1 MRCQISLIHYQSD
14 PMASQPP
21 LTGYVPHASYATKSY
36 SLVTPMIP
44 ANSWAAEAQEALEEE
59 SLSKV
64 ESEVRQE
71 LKQNLQGDDLETAV
85 AEEMSTF
92 KEEWEVVL
100 DDLETECAHLLEQL
114 DGAGIELPS
123 LYKLIEKEA
132 PNVCST
138 EAWKNRNHWVGC
150 VATSEIAESV
160 ADAEKHLQVNR
171 PVRRR
176 HGKLLEEGA
185 SGFLQKKLCDE
196 TQEPVKN
203 ETARDWDMFNK
214 IVSDGSGIDASFG
227 SKHWAS
233 VYLASTPQQAALMGL
248 KFPGVDEVE
257 EIDDV
262 DGNSMDPF
270 IAAAIANERELDL
283 SDEQRRQFK
292 KSPMHKVKEE
302 DDAIVDKKLQIRLKH
317 RRYKKISKQGEMSIP
332 ILLTESPTQNPS
344 SVDHL
349 NPVMKE
355 GITDDGKRVSD
366 NGKDTCVL
374 LETNNNKGFDTSH
387 HLDQE
392 KLRSNGGLSDPLK
405 SSVDDVIEQRGIK
418 RASSSEVDADNKKC
432 RILII
437 DSDNEAEVIKE
448 KLDGNTQEVK
458 DELLNNGTGSL
469 PLERLEENFLCT
481 VCDKVALEVHPHPL
495 LKVITCEDCNCLL
508 KEMTHQKDL
517 GQDCSEGYCT
527 WCGGNNELVSC
538 KLCNILFCTKCLKKN
553 LGVELV
559 PGDQASSRHCCC
571 CHPNLLQ
578 RLSLQLEKAVGSANV
593 IVSSSSSDSDDSDN
607 SDNSDDSDD
616 SDAQINV
623 TMSSKRRHKKK
634 IRRILDDAEL
644 GEETKRKIAIEKE
657 RQERLKSLRG
667 QFSASS
673 IEMCSD
679 GCNRNLSEG
688 ATVEVLGDAQ
698 AGYIVNVV
706 REKGEEAVR
715 IPPSIS
721 AKLKAHQISGIR
733 FMWENIIQ
741 SIRKVK
747 SGDKGLGCILAH
759 TMGLG
764 KTFQVI
770 AFLYTAMRCVDLGL
784 RTALIVTP
792 VNVLHNWRQEF
803 IKWRPSELKPLRVF
817 MLEDVSRDRREELLA
832 KWRAKGGVFLIGY
845 TAFRNLSFGKHV
857 KDRHMARE
865 ICHALQC
872 KDAFAFTRR
881 LLEMGYTG
889 ESQGDMAATTER
901 KEQDIE
907 YCSTDG
913 PDILVCDEA
922 HMIKNTKA
930 DVTQA
935 LKQVKCQRRIALTG
949 SPLQNNLMEYYCMV
963 DFVREGFLGSSHE
976 FRNRQGFLSTFFQ
989 NPIENGQHTNS
1000 TLIDVK
1006 IMNQRSHILYEE
1018 LKGFV
1023 QRMDMNVVKKDLP
1036 PKTVF
1041 VITVK
1046 LSPLQRKLYKRFLD
1060 VHGFTTQEH
1069 PELLRKRC
1077 FFAGYQALARIWNH
1091 PGILQLTKEAK
1102 DYAKDEDAVEN
1113 FLVDDSSSDENSDYN
1128 VLAGEKMGYANDLL
1142 QRKDGNGFFLKG
1154 WWNDLLHGK
1163 IYKEIDHSGK
1173 MVLLM
1178 EILTMSSDVGDKVL
1192 VFSQSIPTLDLIELY
1207 LSRIPR
1213 RGKRGKFWKKG
1224 KDWYRLDG
1232 RTVSSERQKLV
1243 ERFNEPLNKR
1253 VKCTLI
1259 STRAGSLGINLH
1271 AANRVVIVDGSW
1283 NPTYDLQAIYRS
1295 WRYGQTKP
1303 VFAYR
1308 LLAHGTMEEKIY
1320 KRQVTKEGLAAR
1332 VVDRQQVHRTISKEE
1347 MLHLF
1352 EFGDD
1357 DNPETLGD
1365 LGQENGHQD
1374 NPIMVGHSLKHTA
1387 PHSNGS
1393 SYSDKLMESLL
1404 SKHHPWWIAH
1414 YHEHESLLQENEE
1427 EKLSKEEQDMA
1438 WEVYRKSLEWEE
1450 VQRVPLGESIVPIQ
1464 KPEIPNTV
1472 PHVSETCNILPSK
1485 LSRRFASRKC
1495 TNLAHMLTLRSQ
1507 GTKFGCSTV
1516 CGECAQEIRKKD
1528 VRSAASALRGLAIKK
1543 LIINP
1548 KSTPFQLKH
1557 QTTTVLHVTK
1567 NDISVATMYDI
1578 PPLHFID
1585 DDVDVLSH
1593 FTSPTVK
1600 QRTHTNQDIKS

>member
-1 MRCQISLIHYQSD
+1 MEGKTEEEVVDIETASSGSFNDDSDDDESLVPEIDDDVHLEE
-14 PMASQPP
+14 P
-21 LTGYVPHASYATKSY
+21 LTEEEIQDLISELLEVESK
-36 SLVTPMIP
+36 
-44 ANSWAAEAQEALEEE
+44 AAEAQEALEEE

-71 LKQNLQGDDLETAV
+71 LKQTLQGDNLETAV
-85 AEEMSTF
+85 ADEMTTF
-92 KEEWEVVL
+92 KEEWEAVL
-100 DDLETECAHLLEQL
+100 DDLETESAPLLEQL

-123 LYKLIEKEA
+123 LYKLIEREA

-138 EAWKNRNHWVGC
+138 EAWKKRNHWVGSL
-150 VATSEIAESV
+150 VTAEIAESV

-196 TQEPVKN
+196 TQEPVKK
-203 ETARDWDMFNK
+203 ETEGDWDLFNK
-214 IVSDGSGIDASFG
+214 IVSDGSGNDASFG

-262 DGNSMDPF
+262 DGNSTDPF

-283 SDEQRRQFK
+283 SDEQRRKFK
-292 KSPMHKVKEE
+292 KVKEE
-302 DDAIVDKKLQIRLKH
+302 DDAVVDKKLQIRLKH
-317 RRYKKISKQGEMSIP
+317 RRHQKKSKQRESSTP
-332 ILLTESPTQNPS
+332 ILMTESHMQKSS
-344 SVDHL
+344 SVDAL
-349 NPVMKE
+349 NPVMK
-355 GITDDGKRVSD
+355 DGTRDEEKIVSD

-374 LETNNNKGFDTSH
+374 MGTDKIEGFDASH
-387 HLDQE
+387 HLDKE
-392 KLRSNGGLSDPLK
+392 KSMSAGDLLDPPK
-405 SSVDDVIEQRGIK
+405 SSSDDVIEQRGIK
-418 RASSSEVDADNKKC
+418 RVNSGGLDADNKKC
-432 RILII
+432 RIVIS
-437 DSDNEAEVIKE
+437 DSDNEADIIEDKIYCS
-448 KLDGNTQEVK
+448 TQEVK
-458 DELLNNGTGSL
+458 EGLCNNGADSL
-469 PLERLEENFLCT
+469 PSEHLDDKFWCT
-481 VCDKVALEVHPHPL
+481 VCDKVALEVHPHPFM
-495 LKVITCEDCNCLL
+495 KVIICGDCNCLL
-508 KEMTHQKDL
+508 QEKALKKDL
-517 GQDCSEGYCT
+517 GQDWLEGYCR
-527 WCGGNNELVSC
+527 WCGESSDLVSC
-538 KLCNILFCTKCLKKN
+538 KLCKMLFCTKCLKKN

-559 PGDQASSRHCCC
+559 PEAQATSWHCCC

-578 RLSLQLEKAVGSANV
+578 RLSLQLEKAMGSSDIMV
-593 IVSSSSSDSDDSDN
+593 CSSSSD

-616 SDAQINV
+616 SDEDISATI
-623 TMSSKRRHKKK
+623 SSKRKQKKN

-673 IEMCSD
+673 IEMSSD
-679 GCNRNLSEG
+679 GCNGNLPEG
-688 ATVEVLGDAQ
+688 ASAEVLGDAL

-721 AKLKAHQISGIR
+721 AKLKAHQITGIR

-792 VNVLHNWRQEF
+792 VNVLHNWRHEF
-803 IKWRPSELKPLRVF
+803 LKWRPSELKPLRVF
-817 MLEDVSRDRREELLA
+817 MLEDVSRDRRAELLA
-832 KWRAKGGVFLIGY
+832 KWKAKGGVFLIGY

-865 ICHALQC
+865 ICHALQ
-872 KDAFAFTRR
+872 
-881 LLEMGYTG
+881 
-889 ESQGDMAATTER
+889 
-901 KEQDIE
+901 
-907 YCSTDG
+907 DG

-949 SPLQNNLMEYYCMV
+949 SPLQNNLMEYYCKA
-963 DFVREGFLGSSHE
+963 FLVAAMNFGTG
-976 FRNRQGFLSTFFQ
+976 NFQ

-1000 TLIDVK
+1000 TLTDVK
-1006 IMNQRSHILYEE
+1006 IMNQRSHILYEQ

-1060 VHGFTTQEH
+1060 VHGFTTQVH
-1069 PELLRKRC
+1069 PEMLRKRC

-1091 PGILQLTKEAK
+1091 PGILQLTKEVK
-1102 DYAKDEDAVEN
+1102 DYVKHEDAVEN
-1113 FLVDDSSSDENSDYN
+1113 FLVDDSSSDENSDFN
-1128 VLAGEKMGYANDLL
+1128 VLAGEKMKYANDLL
-1142 QRKDGNGFFLKG
+1142 QKKDDNGFFLKD

-1163 IYKEIDHSGK
+1163 IYKELDHSGK

-1232 RTVSSERQKLV
+1232 RTESSERQKLV

-1295 WRYGQTKP
+1295 WSESHLWDKIRCLASTWCKTHCLLEVFPCRYVKGLVSSIFGVRLGAWLQLGVKLNVFLEGLPYRHVKGLAETELRSSRVAESAINPIVVALHIVALLHIIAQVHQVMPPLVGRWRMKWQVATRAVYGQKKP

-1357 DNPETLGD
+1357 DNPETLAD
-1365 LGQENGHQD
+1365 LSQENGHQD
-1374 NPIMVGHSLKHTA
+1374 NPILVGHSLKHT
-1387 PHSNGS
+1387 HSNGS
-1393 SYSDKLMESLL
+1393 SSSDKLMETLL
-1404 SKHHPWWIAH
+1404 SKHHPRWIAN
-1414 YHEHESLLQENEE
+1414 YHLHESLLQENEE

-1438 WEVYRKSLEWEE
+1438 WEVYQKSLEWEE
-1450 VQRVPLGESIVPIQ
+1450 VQRVPLGESIMPDQ
-1464 KPEIPNTV
+1464 KPEMPNAV
-1472 PHVSETCNILPSK
+1472 PHVSETCSTLPSK
-1485 LSRRFASRKC
+1485 LSRRFATRKC
-1495 TNLAHMLTLRSQ
+1495 TNLAHLLTLRSQ

-1516 CGECAQEIRKKD
+1516 CGECAQEIRWEDLKK
-1528 VRSAASALRGLAIKK
+1528 R
-1543 LIINP
+1543 
-1548 KSTPFQLKH
+1548 
-1557 QTTTVLHVTK
+1557 
-1567 NDISVATMYDI
+1567 
-1578 PPLHFID
+1578 
-1585 DDVDVLSH
+1585 
-1593 FTSPTVK
+1593 
-1600 QRTHTNQDIKS
+1600 

>member
-1 MRCQISLIHYQSD
+1 MEGKTEDEVVDIESASSGSFNDDSDDEESLVPEIDDEVHLEE
-14 PMASQPP
+14 P
-21 LTGYVPHASYATKSY
+21 LTEEEIQDLISELLEVESK
-36 SLVTPMIP
+36 
-44 ANSWAAEAQEALEEE
+44 AAEAQEALEVE

-71 LKQNLQGDDLETAV
+71 LKQTLQEDDLEIAV
-85 AEEMSTF
+85 ADEMTTL
-92 KEEWEVVL
+92 KEEWEAVL
-100 DDLETECAHLLEQL
+100 DDLETESAHLLEQL

-123 LYKLIEKEA
+123 LYKWIEREA

-138 EAWKNRNHWVGC
+138 EAWKKRNHWVGSL
-150 VATSEIAESV
+150 ATAEIAESI

-196 TQEPVKN
+196 TQEPVKK
-203 ETARDWDMFNK
+203 ETEGDWDLFNK

-227 SKHWAS
+227 SKHWGS

-283 SDEQRRQFK
+283 SDEQRRQFT
-292 KSPMHKVKEE
+292 KVKEE
-302 DDAIVDKKLQIRLKH
+302 DDAVVDRKLQIRLKH
-317 RRYKKISKQGEMSIP
+317 RRHQKKSKEREMSTS
-332 ILLTESPTQNPS
+332 ILLTESHT
-344 SVDHL
+344 
-349 NPVMKE
+349 
-355 GITDDGKRVSD
+355 D

-374 LETNNNKGFDTSH
+374 METDKIEGFDASH
-387 HLDQE
+387 HLDKE
-392 KLRSNGGLSDPLK
+392 KPMSTGDLSDPPK
-405 SSVDDVIEQRGIK
+405 SSSHDVIEQRGIK
-418 RASSSEVDADNKKC
+418 RVNSGELDDDNKKC
-432 RILII
+432 RIVIV
-437 DSDNEAEVIKE
+437 DSDNEADVTGE
-448 KLDGNTQEVK
+448 KLDCNTQEVK
-458 DELLNNGTGSL
+458 EDICNNGADSL
-469 PLERLEENFLCT
+469 PSEQLDEKFWCT
-481 VCDKVALEVHPHPL
+481 VCDKVALEVHPHPF
-495 LKVITCEDCNCLL
+495 LKVIICGDCNCLL
-508 KEMTHQKDL
+508 KEKTHKKDI

-527 WCGGNNELVSC
+527 WCGGSGELVSC
-538 KLCNILFCTKCLKKN
+538 KLCKILFCTKCLKKN

-559 PGDQASSRHCCC
+559 PDAQATSWHCCC

-578 RLSLQLEKAVGSANV
+578 RLSLQLEKAMGSADI
-593 IVSSSSSDSDDSDN
+593 IVSSSSSDSD
-607 SDNSDDSDD
+607 NSDDSD
-616 SDAQINV
+616 AEINV
-623 TMSSKRRHKKK
+623 TISSKRRHKKK

-673 IEMCSD
+673 IEMSSD
-679 GCNRNLSEG
+679 GCNGNLSEG
-688 ATVEVLGDAQ
+688 ASVEVLGDAL

-721 AKLKAHQISGIR
+721 AKLKAHQITGIR

-759 TMGLG
+759 MMGLG

-803 IKWRPSELKPLRVF
+803 IKWRPSELKPLKVF
-817 MLEDVSRDRREELLA
+817 MLEDVSRDRRAELLA

-865 ICHALQC
+865 ICLALQ
-872 KDAFAFTRR
+872 
-881 LLEMGYTG
+881 
-889 ESQGDMAATTER
+889 
-901 KEQDIE
+901 
-907 YCSTDG
+907 DG

-976 FRNRQGFLSTFFQ
+976 FRNRFQ

-1000 TLIDVK
+1000 TLTDVK
-1006 IMNQRSHILYEE
+1006 IMNQRSHILYEQ

-1060 VHGFTTQEH
+1060 VHGFTTQVH
-1069 PELLRKRC
+1069 PEMLRKRC

-1091 PGILQLTKEAK
+1091 PGILQLTKEVK
-1102 DYAKDEDAVEN
+1102 DYVKHEDAVEN

-1128 VLAGEKMGYANDLL
+1128 VLAGEKMRYANDLL
-1142 QRKDGNGFFLKG
+1142 QRKDDNGFFLKG

-1163 IYKEIDHSGK
+1163 IYKELDHSGK

-1213 RGKRGKFWKKG
+1213 RGKQGKFWKKG

-1243 ERFNEPLNKR
+1243 ESFNEPLNKR

-1357 DNPETLGD
+1357 DNPETLAD
-1365 LGQENGHQD
+1365 LSQENEHPD
-1374 NPIMVGHSLKHTA
+1374 NPILVGHSLKHTA

-1393 SYSDKLMESLL
+1393 SSSDKLMESLL
-1404 SKHHPWWIAH
+1404 SKHHPRWIAN

-1450 VQRVPLGESIVPIQ
+1450 VQRVPLGESIMPDQ
-1464 KPEIPNTV
+1464 KPAIPNAV
-1472 PHVSETCNILPSK
+1472 PHVSETCSTLPGK
-1485 LSRRFASRKC
+1485 LSRRFMTRKC
-1495 TNLAHMLTLRSQ
+1495 TNLAHLLTLRSQ
-1507 GTKFGCSTV
+1507 GTKYGCSTV
-1516 CGECAQEIRKKD
+1516 CGECAQEIRWEDLKK
-1528 VRSAASALRGLAIKK
+1528 R
-1543 LIINP
+1543 
-1548 KSTPFQLKH
+1548 
-1557 QTTTVLHVTK
+1557 
-1567 NDISVATMYDI
+1567 
-1578 PPLHFID
+1578 
-1585 DDVDVLSH
+1585 
-1593 FTSPTVK
+1593 
-1600 QRTHTNQDIKS
+1600 

>member
-1 MRCQISLIHYQSD
+1 MRLGESLTEEEIQDLISELLEVES
-14 PMASQPP
+14 
-21 LTGYVPHASYATKSY
+21 K
-36 SLVTPMIP
+36 
-44 ANSWAAEAQEALEEE
+44 AAEAQEALEEE

-85 AEEMSTF
+85 ADEMATF
-92 KEEWEVVL
+92 KEEWEAVL
-100 DDLETECAHLLEQL
+100 DDLETESAHLLEQL

-123 LYKLIEKEA
+123 LYKLIEREA

-138 EAWKNRNHWVGC
+138 EAWKKRNHWVGSL
-150 VATSEIAESV
+150 ATAEISESI

-185 SGFLQKKLCDE
+185 SGFLQKRLCDE
-196 TQEPVKN
+196 SQEPVKN
-203 ETARDWDMFNK
+203 EGDWDLFNK
-214 IVSDGSGIDASFG
+214 IVSDGSGTDASFG

-262 DGNSMDPF
+262 DGNSTDPF

-292 KSPMHKVKEE
+292 KVKEE
-302 DDAIVDKKLQIRLKH
+302 DDAIVDRKLQIRLKH
-317 RRYKKISKQGEMSIP
+317 RRQKRKSKQREMSTP
-332 ILLTESPTQNPS
+332 MLLTENHIQKPSFVDNLSPAVN
-344 SVDHL
+344 
-349 NPVMKE
+349 E
-355 GITDDGKRVSD
+355 GTSDDGKIVSD
-366 NGKDTCVL
+366 SGKDACVL
-374 LETNNNKGFDTSH
+374 MEADKIKVFDASH
-387 HLDQE
+387 HVDKE
-392 KLRSNGGLSDPLK
+392 KLTSTGGLSD
-405 SSVDDVIEQRGIK
+405 DIEQRGIK
-418 RASSSEVDADNKKC
+418 RVNSGELDADNKKC
-432 RILII
+432 RIVVI
-437 DSDNEAEVIKE
+437 DSNNEAEVTE
-448 KLDGNTQEVK
+448 NKLDCNTQEVK
-458 DELLNNGTGSL
+458 EDLCNNGGASL
-469 PLERLEENFLCT
+469 PSECLDEKFWCT
-481 VCDKVALEVHPHPL
+481 VCDKVALEVHPHPF
-495 LKVITCEDCNCLL
+495 LKVITCGDCNCLL
-508 KEMTHQKDL
+508 KEKTHKKDQ

-527 WCGGNNELVSC
+527 WCGGSSELVCC
-538 KLCNILFCTKCLKKN
+538 KLCKILFCTKCLKKN
-553 LGVELV
+553 IGVELV
-559 PGDQASSRHCCC
+559 PGVEDTSWHCCC

-578 RLSLQLEKAVGSANV
+578 KLSLQLAKAVGAADL
-593 IVSSSSSDSDDSDN
+593 IVSSSGSDSDSSDD

-616 SDAQINV
+616 SDAKVNV
-623 TMSSKRRHKKK
+623 TISSKRRHKKK

-673 IEMCSD
+673 FEMSSD
-679 GCNRNLSEG
+679 GCNGNLSES
-688 ATVEVLGDAQ
+688 ASVEVLGDAV

-721 AKLKAHQISGIR
+721 AKLKAHQITGIR

-784 RTALIVTP
+784 RTVLIVTP

-817 MLEDVSRDRREELLA
+817 MLEDVSRDRRAELLA
-832 KWRAKGGVFLIGY
+832 KWRSKGGVFLIGY
-845 TAFRNLSFGKHV
+845 AAFRNLSFGKHV

-865 ICHALQC
+865 ICHALQ
-872 KDAFAFTRR
+872 
-881 LLEMGYTG
+881 
-889 ESQGDMAATTER
+889 
-901 KEQDIE
+901 
-907 YCSTDG
+907 DG

-976 FRNRQGFLSTFFQ
+976 FRNRFQ

-1006 IMNQRSHILYEE
+1006 IMNQRSHILYEQ

-1060 VHGFTTQEH
+1060 VHGFTTQVH
-1069 PELLRKRC
+1069 PEMLRKRC

-1091 PGILQLTKEAK
+1091 PGILQLTKEVK
-1102 DYAKDEDAVEN
+1102 DYVKHEDAVEN
-1113 FLVDDSSSDENSDYN
+1113 FLVDDSYSDENSDYN
-1128 VLAGEKMGYANDLL
+1128 VLAGEKMRYGNDLL
-1142 QRKDGNGFFLKG
+1142 QRKDDNGFFLKG

-1213 RGKRGKFWKKG
+1213 RGKQGKFWKKG

-1232 RTVSSERQKLV
+1232 RTESSERQKLV

-1295 WRYGQTKP
+1295 WRYGQKKP

-1352 EFGDD
+1352 ELGDD
-1357 DNPETLGD
+1357 DNPETLAD
-1365 LGQENGHQD
+1365 LSQENEHQD
-1374 NPIMVGHSLKHTA
+1374 NPILVGHSLKHTA

-1404 SKHHPWWIAH
+1404 SKHHPRWIANF
-1414 YHEHESLLQENEE
+1414 HEHESLLQENEE

-1438 WEVYRKSLEWEE
+1438 WEVYQKSLEWEE
-1450 VQRVPLGESIVPIQ
+1450 VQRVPLGESIMPEQ
-1464 KPEIPNTV
+1464 KPEMPNAM
-1472 PHVSETCNILPSK
+1472 PQNVSESCSILPTK
-1485 LSRRFASRKC
+1485 LSRRFTTRKC

-1516 CGECAQEIRKKD
+1516 CGECAQEIRWEDLKK
-1528 VRSAASALRGLAIKK
+1528 R
-1543 LIINP
+1543 
-1548 KSTPFQLKH
+1548 
-1557 QTTTVLHVTK
+1557 
-1567 NDISVATMYDI
+1567 
-1578 PPLHFID
+1578 
-1585 DDVDVLSH
+1585 
-1593 FTSPTVK
+1593 
-1600 QRTHTNQDIKS
+1600 

>member
-1 MRCQISLIHYQSD
+1 MEGKTEDEVVDIESASSGSFNDDSDDEESLVPEVDDDVHLEE
-14 PMASQPP
+14 P
-21 LTGYVPHASYATKSY
+21 LTEEEIQDLISELLEVESK
-36 SLVTPMIP
+36 
-44 ANSWAAEAQEALEEE
+44 AAEAQEALEEE

-85 AEEMSTF
+85 ADEMTTF
-92 KEEWEVVL
+92 KEEWEAVL
-100 DDLETECAHLLEQL
+100 DDLETESAHLLEQL

-123 LYKLIEKEA
+123 LYKMIEREA

-138 EAWKNRNHWVGC
+138 EAWKKRNHWVGSL
-150 VATSEIAESV
+150 ATAEIAMSI

-196 TQEPVKN
+196 SQEPAKK
-203 ETARDWDMFNK
+203 ETEGDWDLFNK
-214 IVSDGSGIDASFG
+214 IVSDGSGNDASFG
-227 SKHWAS
+227 GKHWAS

-283 SDEQRRQFK
+283 SEEQRRKFK
-292 KSPMHKVKEE
+292 KVKEE
-302 DDAIVDKKLQIRLKH
+302 DDAVVDRKLQIRLKH
-317 RRYKKISKQGEMSIP
+317 RRHQKKSKQREISTP
-332 ILLTESPTQNPS
+332 ILMMESHMQKS
-344 SVDHL
+344 YGL
-349 NPVMKE
+349 NPVLKDGTSDE
-355 GITDDGKRVSD
+355 GKIVSD

-374 LETNNNKGFDTSH
+374 METNKIEGFDASH
-387 HLDQE
+387 HVDKEKPMSTDDLLD
-392 KLRSNGGLSDPLK
+392 PPK
-405 SSVDDVIEQRGIK
+405 SSSDDIIEQRGIK
-418 RASSSEVDADNKKC
+418 RVNSGGFDADNKKC
-432 RILII
+432 RIVII
-437 DSDNEAEVIKE
+437 DSDNEADVTEE
-448 KLDGNTQEVK
+448 KLDCNTQEVK
-458 DELLNNGTGSL
+458 EDLCNNGADSL
-469 PLERLEENFLCT
+469 PSERLDEKFWCT
-481 VCDKVALEVHPHPL
+481 VCDKVALEVHPHPF
-495 LKVITCEDCNCLL
+495 LKVIICGDCNCLL
-508 KEMTHQKDL
+508 QEKAHKKDL
-517 GQDCSEGYCT
+517 GQDWLEGYCR
-527 WCGGNNELVSC
+527 WCGESNDLVSC
-538 KLCNILFCTKCLKKN
+538 KLCKSLFCTKCLKKN

-559 PGDQASSRHCCC
+559 PEAQASSWHCCC

-578 RLSLQLEKAVGSANV
+578 RLSLQLEKATGSAD
-593 IVSSSSSDSDDSDN
+593 IMVSSSGSD

-616 SDAQINV
+616 SDEDVSATI
-623 TMSSKRRHKKK
+623 SSKRRQKKN

-673 IEMCSD
+673 VEMSSD
-679 GCNRNLSEG
+679 GCNGNLPEG
-688 ATVEVLGDAQ
+688 ATVEVLGDAL

-721 AKLKAHQISGIR
+721 AKLKAHQIAGIR

-770 AFLYTAMRCVDLGL
+770 AFLYTAMRCVELGL

-803 IKWRPSELKPLRVF
+803 LKWRPSELKPLRVF
-817 MLEDVSRDRREELLA
+817 MLEDVSRDRRAELLA
-832 KWRAKGGVFLIGY
+832 KWRSKGGVFLIGY

-857 KDRHMARE
+857 KDRNMARE
-865 ICHALQC
+865 ICHALQ
-872 KDAFAFTRR
+872 
-881 LLEMGYTG
+881 
-889 ESQGDMAATTER
+889 
-901 KEQDIE
+901 
-907 YCSTDG
+907 DG

-976 FRNRQGFLSTFFQ
+976 FRNRFQ

-1006 IMNQRSHILYEE
+1006 IMNQRSHILYEQ

-1060 VHGFTTQEH
+1060 VHGFTTQVH
-1069 PELLRKRC
+1069 PEMLRKRC

-1091 PGILQLTKEAK
+1091 PGILQLTKEVK
-1102 DYAKDEDAVEN
+1102 DYVKHEDAVEN
-1113 FLVDDSSSDENSDYN
+1113 FLVDDSSSDENSDFN
-1128 VLAGEKMGYANDLL
+1128 VLAGEKMKYANDLL
-1142 QRKDGNGFFLKG
+1142 QRKDDNGFFLKG

-1163 IYKEIDHSGK
+1163 IYKELDHSGK

-1232 RTVSSERQKLV
+1232 RTESSERQKLV

-1357 DNPETLGD
+1357 DNPETLAD
-1365 LGQENGHQD
+1365 LSQENGHQD
-1374 NPIMVGHSLKHTA
+1374 NPILVGHSLKHTV

-1393 SYSDKLMESLL
+1393 SYSDKLMETLL
-1404 SKHHPWWIAH
+1404 SKHHPRWIAN
-1414 YHEHESLLQENEE
+1414 YHLHESLLQENEE

-1450 VQRVPLGESIVPIQ
+1450 VQRVPLGESIMPEQ
-1464 KPEIPNTV
+1464 KPEMPNAV
-1472 PHVSETCNILPSK
+1472 PPVSETRSTLPSK
-1485 LSRRFASRKC
+1485 LSRRFATRKC
-1495 TNLAHMLTLRSQ
+1495 TNLAHLLTLRSQ

-1516 CGECAQEIRKKD
+1516 CGECAQEIRWEDLKK
-1528 VRSAASALRGLAIKK
+1528 S
-1543 LIINP
+1543 
-1548 KSTPFQLKH
+1548 
-1557 QTTTVLHVTK
+1557 
-1567 NDISVATMYDI
+1567 
-1578 PPLHFID
+1578 
-1585 DDVDVLSH
+1585 
-1593 FTSPTVK
+1593 
-1600 QRTHTNQDIKS
+1600 

>member
-1 MRCQISLIHYQSD
+1 MEGKTEDEVVDIESASSGSSNDDSD
-14 PMASQPP
+14 DEE
-21 LTGYVPHASYATKSY
+21 
-36 SLVTPMIP
+36 SLVPEIDDGMRLGESLTEEEIQDLI
-44 ANSWAAEAQEALEEE
+44 SELLEVESKAAEAQEALEEE

-85 AEEMSTF
+85 ADEMATF
-92 KEEWEVVL
+92 KEEWEAVL
-100 DDLETECAHLLEQL
+100 DDLETESAHLLEQL

-123 LYKLIEKEA
+123 LYKLIEREA

-138 EAWKNRNHWVGC
+138 EAWKKRNHWVGSL
-150 VATSEIAESV
+150 ATAEISESI

-185 SGFLQKKLCDE
+185 SGFLQKRLCDE
-196 TQEPVKN
+196 SQEPVKN
-203 ETARDWDMFNK
+203 EGDWDLFNK
-214 IVSDGSGIDASFG
+214 IVSDGSGTDASFG

-262 DGNSMDPF
+262 DGNSTDPF

-292 KSPMHKVKEE
+292 KVKEE
-302 DDAIVDKKLQIRLKH
+302 DDAIVDRKLQIRLKH
-317 RRYKKISKQGEMSIP
+317 RRQKRKSKQREMSTP
-332 ILLTESPTQNPS
+332 MLLTENHIQKPSFVDNLSPAVN
-344 SVDHL
+344 
-349 NPVMKE
+349 E
-355 GITDDGKRVSD
+355 GTSDDGKIVSD
-366 NGKDTCVL
+366 SGKDACVL
-374 LETNNNKGFDTSH
+374 MEADKIKVFDASH
-387 HLDQE
+387 HVDKE
-392 KLRSNGGLSDPLK
+392 KLTSTGGLSD
-405 SSVDDVIEQRGIK
+405 DIEQRGIK
-418 RASSSEVDADNKKC
+418 RVNSGELDADNKKC
-432 RILII
+432 RIVVI
-437 DSDNEAEVIKE
+437 DSNNEAEVTE
-448 KLDGNTQEVK
+448 NKLDCNTQEVK
-458 DELLNNGTGSL
+458 EDLCNNGGASL
-469 PLERLEENFLCT
+469 PSECLDEKFWCT
-481 VCDKVALEVHPHPL
+481 VCDKVALEVHPHPF
-495 LKVITCEDCNCLL
+495 LKVITCGDCNCLL
-508 KEMTHQKDL
+508 KEKTHKKDQ

-527 WCGGNNELVSC
+527 WCGGSSELVCC
-538 KLCNILFCTKCLKKN
+538 KLCKILFCTKCLKKN
-553 LGVELV
+553 IGVELV
-559 PGDQASSRHCCC
+559 PGVEDTSWHCCC

-578 RLSLQLEKAVGSANV
+578 KLSLQLAKAVGAADL
-593 IVSSSSSDSDDSDN
+593 IVSSSGSDSDSSDD

-616 SDAQINV
+616 SDAKVNV
-623 TMSSKRRHKKK
+623 TISSKRRHKKK

-673 IEMCSD
+673 FEMSSD
-679 GCNRNLSEG
+679 GCNGNLSES
-688 ATVEVLGDAQ
+688 ASVEVLGDAV

-721 AKLKAHQISGIR
+721 AKLKAHQITGIR

-784 RTALIVTP
+784 RTVLIVTP

-817 MLEDVSRDRREELLA
+817 MLEDVSRDRRAELLA
-832 KWRAKGGVFLIGY
+832 KWRSKGGVFLIGY
-845 TAFRNLSFGKHV
+845 AAFRNLSFGKHV

-865 ICHALQC
+865 ICHALQ
-872 KDAFAFTRR
+872 
-881 LLEMGYTG
+881 
-889 ESQGDMAATTER
+889 
-901 KEQDIE
+901 
-907 YCSTDG
+907 DG

-976 FRNRQGFLSTFFQ
+976 FRNRFQ

-1006 IMNQRSHILYEE
+1006 IMNQRSHILYEQ

-1060 VHGFTTQEH
+1060 VHGFTTQVH
-1069 PELLRKRC
+1069 PEMLRKRC

-1091 PGILQLTKEAK
+1091 PGILQLTKEVK
-1102 DYAKDEDAVEN
+1102 DYVKHEDAVEN
-1113 FLVDDSSSDENSDYN
+1113 FLVDDSYSDENSDYN
-1128 VLAGEKMGYANDLL
+1128 VLAGEKMRYGNDLL
-1142 QRKDGNGFFLKG
+1142 QRKDDNGFFLKG

-1213 RGKRGKFWKKG
+1213 RGKQGKFWKKG

-1232 RTVSSERQKLV
+1232 RTESSERQKLV

-1295 WRYGQTKP
+1295 WRSKLKVLSFTAFQSTLRLYGQKKP

-1352 EFGDD
+1352 ELGDD
-1357 DNPETLGD
+1357 DNPETLAD
-1365 LGQENGHQD
+1365 LSQENEHQD
-1374 NPIMVGHSLKHTA
+1374 NPILVGHSLKHTA

-1404 SKHHPWWIAH
+1404 SKHHPRLDLEYSTIRTLVELDFLVAGFLLCQWIANF
-1414 YHEHESLLQENEE
+1414 HEHESLLQENEE

-1438 WEVYRKSLEWEE
+1438 WEVYQKSLEWEE
-1450 VQRVPLGESIVPIQ
+1450 VQRVPLGESIMPEQ
-1464 KPEIPNTV
+1464 KPEMPNAM
-1472 PHVSETCNILPSK
+1472 PQNVSESCSILPTK
-1485 LSRRFASRKC
+1485 LSRRFTTRKC

-1516 CGECAQEIRKKD
+1516 CGECAQEIRWEDLKK
-1528 VRSAASALRGLAIKK
+1528 R
-1543 LIINP
+1543 
-1548 KSTPFQLKH
+1548 
-1557 QTTTVLHVTK
+1557 
-1567 NDISVATMYDI
+1567 
-1578 PPLHFID
+1578 
-1585 DDVDVLSH
+1585 
-1593 FTSPTVK
+1593 
-1600 QRTHTNQDIKS
+1600 

>member
-1 MRCQISLIHYQSD
+1 MEGKTEDEVVDIESASSGSFNDDSDDEESLVPEKDDGMHLGE
-14 PMASQPP
+14 P
-21 LTGYVPHASYATKSY
+21 LTEEEIQDLISELLEVESK
-36 SLVTPMIP
+36 
-44 ANSWAAEAQEALEEE
+44 AAEAQEALEEE

-85 AEEMSTF
+85 ADEMATF
-92 KEEWEVVL
+92 KEEWEAVL
-100 DDLETECAHLLEQL
+100 DDLETESAHLLEQL

-123 LYKLIEKEA
+123 LYKLIEREA

-138 EAWKNRNHWVGC
+138 EAWKKRNHWVGSL
-150 VATSEIAESV
+150 ATAEIAESI

-196 TQEPVKN
+196 TQEPIKT
-203 ETARDWDMFNK
+203 ETKGDWDLFNK

-227 SKHWAS
+227 SKHWVS

-262 DGNSMDPF
+262 DGNSTDPF

-292 KSPMHKVKEE
+292 KVKEE
-302 DDAIVDKKLQIRLKH
+302 DDAIVDRKLQIRLKH
-317 RRYKKISKQGEMSIP
+317 RRQKRKSKQREMSTP
-332 ILLTESPTQNPS
+332 ILLVENHIQKPS
-344 SVDHL
+344 SVDTL
-349 NPVMKE
+349 SPAMKE
-355 GITDDGKRVSD
+355 GTNNDGKIVSD

-374 LETNNNKGFDTSH
+374 MGADNINVFDASH
-387 HLDQE
+387 HLDKE
-392 KLRSNGGLSDPLK
+392 KLTSTGGLSD
-405 SSVDDVIEQRGIK
+405 DIEQRGIK
-418 RASSSEVDADNKKC
+418 RVKSGELDADNKKC
-432 RILII
+432 RIVII
-437 DSDNEAEVIKE
+437 DSGNEAEVSE
-448 KLDGNTQEVK
+448 NKLDCNTQEVK
-458 DELLNNGTGSL
+458 EDLCNNGGDSL
-469 PLERLEENFLCT
+469 PSECLDEKFWCT
-481 VCDKVALEVHPHPL
+481 VCDKVALEVHPHPF
-495 LKVITCEDCNCLL
+495 LKVITCGDCNCLL
-508 KEMTHQKDL
+508 KEKTHKKDM

-527 WCGGNNELVSC
+527 WCGGSNELVSC
-538 KLCNILFCTKCLKKN
+538 KLCKGLFCTKCLKKN
-553 LGVELV
+553 LGVELYA
-559 PGDQASSRHCCC
+559 GMQDTSWHCCS

-578 RLSLQLEKAVGSANV
+578 KLSLQLEKAVGSADI
-593 IVSSSSSDSDDSDN
+593 IVSSSGSDSDSSD
-607 SDNSDDSDD
+607 DSDDSDD
-616 SDAQINV
+616 SDAKVNV
-623 TMSSKRRHKKK
+623 TISSKRRHKKK

-673 IEMCSD
+673 FEMSSD
-679 GCNRNLSEG
+679 GCNGNLSES
-688 ATVEVLGDAQ
+688 ASVEVLGDAL

-721 AKLKAHQISGIR
+721 AKLKAHQITGIR

-817 MLEDVSRDRREELLA
+817 MLEDVSRDRRPELLA
-832 KWRAKGGVFLIGY
+832 KWRSKGGVFLIGY

-865 ICHALQC
+865 ICHALQ
-872 KDAFAFTRR
+872 
-881 LLEMGYTG
+881 
-889 ESQGDMAATTER
+889 
-901 KEQDIE
+901 
-907 YCSTDG
+907 DG

-949 SPLQNNLMEYYCMV
+949 SPLQNNLMEYYC
-963 DFVREGFLGSSHE
+963 RSY
-976 FRNRQGFLSTFFQ
+976 Q

-1000 TLIDVK
+1000 TLTDVK
-1006 IMNQRSHILYEE
+1006 IMNQRSHILYEQ

-1060 VHGFTTQEH
+1060 VHGFTTQVH
-1069 PELLRKRC
+1069 PEMLRKRC

-1091 PGILQLTKEAK
+1091 PGILQLTKEVK
-1102 DYAKDEDAVEN
+1102 DYVKHEDAVEN

-1128 VLAGEKMGYANDLL
+1128 VLAGEKMRYANDLL
-1142 QRKDGNGFFLKG
+1142 QRKDDNGFFLKG

-1213 RGKRGKFWKKG
+1213 RSKREKFWKKG

-1232 RTVSSERQKLV
+1232 RTESSERQKLV

-1295 WRYGQTKP
+1295 WRYGQKKP

-1357 DNPETLGD
+1357 DNPETLVD
-1365 LGQENGHQD
+1365 LSQDNEHQD
-1374 NPIMVGHSLKHTA
+1374 NPILVGHSLKHTA
-1387 PHSNGS
+1387 PHSNGT

-1404 SKHHPWWIAH
+1404 SKHHPRWIAN

-1438 WEVYRKSLEWEE
+1438 WEVYQKSLEWEE
-1450 VQRVPLGESIVPIQ
+1450 VQRVPLGESIMPEQ
-1464 KPEIPNTV
+1464 KPEMPIAMPQN
-1472 PHVSETCNILPSK
+1472 VSESCSILPTK
-1485 LSRRFASRKC
+1485 LSRRFTIRKC

-1516 CGECAQEIRKKD
+1516 CGECAQEIRWEDLKK
-1528 VRSAASALRGLAIKK
+1528 R
-1543 LIINP
+1543 
-1548 KSTPFQLKH
+1548 
-1557 QTTTVLHVTK
+1557 
-1567 NDISVATMYDI
+1567 
-1578 PPLHFID
+1578 
-1585 DDVDVLSH
+1585 
-1593 FTSPTVK
+1593 
-1600 QRTHTNQDIKS
+1600 

>member
-1 MRCQISLIHYQSD
+1 MEGKTEDEVVDIESASSGSSNDDSD
-14 PMASQPP
+14 DEE
-21 LTGYVPHASYATKSY
+21 
-36 SLVTPMIP
+36 SLVPEIDDGMRLGESLTEEEIQDLI
-44 ANSWAAEAQEALEEE
+44 SELLEVESKAAEAQEALEEE

-85 AEEMSTF
+85 ADEMATF
-92 KEEWEVVL
+92 KEEWEAVL
-100 DDLETECAHLLEQL
+100 DDLETESAHLLEQL

-123 LYKLIEKEA
+123 LYKLIEREA

-138 EAWKNRNHWVGC
+138 EAWKKRNHWVGSL
-150 VATSEIAESV
+150 ATAEISESI

-185 SGFLQKKLCDE
+185 SGFLQKRLCDE
-196 TQEPVKN
+196 SQEPVKN
-203 ETARDWDMFNK
+203 EGDWDLFNK
-214 IVSDGSGIDASFG
+214 IVSDGSGTDASFG

-257 EIDDV
+257 NTFLTVFTAAFYILFIVEEIDDV
-262 DGNSMDPF
+262 DGNSTDPF

-292 KSPMHKVKEE
+292 KVKEE
-302 DDAIVDKKLQIRLKH
+302 DDAIVDRKLQIRLKH
-317 RRYKKISKQGEMSIP
+317 RRQKRKSKQREMSTP
-332 ILLTESPTQNPS
+332 MLLTENHIQKPSFVDNLSPAVN
-344 SVDHL
+344 
-349 NPVMKE
+349 E
-355 GITDDGKRVSD
+355 GTSDDGKIVSD
-366 NGKDTCVL
+366 SGKDACVL
-374 LETNNNKGFDTSH
+374 MEADKIKVFDASH
-387 HLDQE
+387 HVDKE
-392 KLRSNGGLSDPLK
+392 KLTSTGGLSD
-405 SSVDDVIEQRGIK
+405 DIEQRGIK
-418 RASSSEVDADNKKC
+418 RVNSGELDADNKKC
-432 RILII
+432 RIVVI
-437 DSDNEAEVIKE
+437 DSNNEAEVTE
-448 KLDGNTQEVK
+448 NKLDCNTQEVK
-458 DELLNNGTGSL
+458 EDLCNNGGASL
-469 PLERLEENFLCT
+469 PSECLDEKFWCT
-481 VCDKVALEVHPHPL
+481 VCDKVALEVHPHPF
-495 LKVITCEDCNCLL
+495 LKVITCGDCNCLL
-508 KEMTHQKDL
+508 KEKTHKKDQ

-527 WCGGNNELVSC
+527 WCGGSSELVCC
-538 KLCNILFCTKCLKKN
+538 KLCKILFCTKCLKKN
-553 LGVELV
+553 IGVELV
-559 PGDQASSRHCCC
+559 PGVEDTSWHCCC

-578 RLSLQLEKAVGSANV
+578 KLSLQLAKAVGAADL
-593 IVSSSSSDSDDSDN
+593 IVSSSGSDSDSSDD

-616 SDAQINV
+616 SDAKVNV
-623 TMSSKRRHKKK
+623 TISSKRRHKKK

-673 IEMCSD
+673 FEMSSD
-679 GCNRNLSEG
+679 GCNGNLSES
-688 ATVEVLGDAQ
+688 ASVEVLGDAV

-721 AKLKAHQISGIR
+721 AKLKAHQITGIR

-784 RTALIVTP
+784 RTVLIVTP

-817 MLEDVSRDRREELLA
+817 MLEDVSRDRRAELLA
-832 KWRAKGGVFLIGY
+832 KWRSKGGVFLIGY
-845 TAFRNLSFGKHV
+845 AAFRNLSFGKHV

-865 ICHALQC
+865 ICHALQ
-872 KDAFAFTRR
+872 
-881 LLEMGYTG
+881 
-889 ESQGDMAATTER
+889 
-901 KEQDIE
+901 
-907 YCSTDG
+907 DG

-949 SPLQNNLMEYYCMV
+949 SPLQNNLMEYYC
-963 DFVREGFLGSSHE
+963 
-976 FRNRQGFLSTFFQ
+976 
-989 NPIENGQHTNS
+989 
-1000 TLIDVK
+1000 
-1006 IMNQRSHILYEE
+1006 RSHILYEQ

-1060 VHGFTTQEH
+1060 VHGFTTQVH
-1069 PELLRKRC
+1069 PEMLRKRC

-1091 PGILQLTKEAK
+1091 PGILQLTKEVK
-1102 DYAKDEDAVEN
+1102 DYVKHEDAVEN
-1113 FLVDDSSSDENSDYN
+1113 FLVDDSYSDENSDYN
-1128 VLAGEKMGYANDLL
+1128 VLAGEKMRYGNDLL
-1142 QRKDGNGFFLKG
+1142 QRKDDNGFFLKG

-1213 RGKRGKFWKKG
+1213 RGKQGKFWKKG

-1232 RTVSSERQKLV
+1232 RTESSERQKLV

-1295 WRYGQTKP
+1295 WSYGYRGGRNYGNNDNRNYGNNENKNYGNAANYGNTDRYKIQCQVFYKFGHSAADCYHGFNTNYEAQRYGQKKP

-1352 EFGDD
+1352 ELGDD
-1357 DNPETLGD
+1357 DNPETLAD
-1365 LGQENGHQD
+1365 LSQENEHQD
-1374 NPIMVGHSLKHTA
+1374 NPILVGHSLKHTA

-1404 SKHHPWWIAH
+1404 SKHHPRWIANF
-1414 YHEHESLLQENEE
+1414 HEHESLLQENEE

-1438 WEVYRKSLEWEE
+1438 WEVYQKSLEWEE
-1450 VQRVPLGESIVPIQ
+1450 VQRVPLGESIMPEQ
-1464 KPEIPNTV
+1464 KPEMPNAM
-1472 PHVSETCNILPSK
+1472 PQNVSESCSILPTK
-1485 LSRRFASRKC
+1485 LSRRFTTRKC

-1516 CGECAQEIRKKD
+1516 CGECAQEIRWEDLKK
-1528 VRSAASALRGLAIKK
+1528 R
-1543 LIINP
+1543 
-1548 KSTPFQLKH
+1548 
-1557 QTTTVLHVTK
+1557 
-1567 NDISVATMYDI
+1567 
-1578 PPLHFID
+1578 
-1585 DDVDVLSH
+1585 
-1593 FTSPTVK
+1593 
-1600 QRTHTNQDIKS
+1600 

>member
-1 MRCQISLIHYQSD
+1 MEGKTEDEVVDIESASSGSFNDDSDDEESLVPEVDDDVHLEE
-14 PMASQPP
+14 P
-21 LTGYVPHASYATKSY
+21 LTEEEIQDLISELLEVESK
-36 SLVTPMIP
+36 
-44 ANSWAAEAQEALEEE
+44 AAEAQEALEEE

-85 AEEMSTF
+85 ADEMTTF
-92 KEEWEVVL
+92 KEEWEAVL
-100 DDLETECAHLLEQL
+100 DDLETESAHLLEQL

-123 LYKLIEKEA
+123 LYKMIEREA

-138 EAWKNRNHWVGC
+138 EAWKKRNHWVGSL
-150 VATSEIAESV
+150 ATAEIAMSI

-196 TQEPVKN
+196 SQEPAKK
-203 ETARDWDMFNK
+203 ETEGDWDLFNK
-214 IVSDGSGIDASFG
+214 IVSDGSGNDASFG
-227 SKHWAS
+227 GKHWAS

-283 SDEQRRQFK
+283 SEEQRRKFK
-292 KSPMHKVKEE
+292 KVKEE
-302 DDAIVDKKLQIRLKH
+302 DDAVVDRKLQIRLKH
-317 RRYKKISKQGEMSIP
+317 RRHQKKSKQDGTS
-332 ILLTESPTQNPS
+332 
-344 SVDHL
+344 D
-349 NPVMKE
+349 E
-355 GITDDGKRVSD
+355 GKIVSD

-374 LETNNNKGFDTSH
+374 METNKIEGFDASH
-387 HLDQE
+387 HVDKEKPMSTDDLLD
-392 KLRSNGGLSDPLK
+392 PPK
-405 SSVDDVIEQRGIK
+405 SSSDDIIEQRGIK
-418 RASSSEVDADNKKC
+418 RVNSGGFDADNKKC
-432 RILII
+432 RIVII
-437 DSDNEAEVIKE
+437 DSDNEADVTEE
-448 KLDGNTQEVK
+448 KLDCNTQEVK
-458 DELLNNGTGSL
+458 EDLCNNGADSL
-469 PLERLEENFLCT
+469 PSERLDEKFWCT
-481 VCDKVALEVHPHPL
+481 VCDKVALEVHPHPF
-495 LKVITCEDCNCLL
+495 LKVIICGDCNCLL
-508 KEMTHQKDL
+508 QEKAHKKDL
-517 GQDCSEGYCT
+517 GQDWLEGYCR
-527 WCGGNNELVSC
+527 WCGESNDLVSC
-538 KLCNILFCTKCLKKN
+538 KLCKSLFCTKCLKKN

-559 PGDQASSRHCCC
+559 PEAQASSWHCCC

-578 RLSLQLEKAVGSANV
+578 RLSLQLEKATGSAD
-593 IVSSSSSDSDDSDN
+593 IMVSSSGSD

-616 SDAQINV
+616 SDEDVSATI
-623 TMSSKRRHKKK
+623 SSKRRQKKN

-673 IEMCSD
+673 VEMSSD
-679 GCNRNLSEG
+679 GCNGNLPEG
-688 ATVEVLGDAQ
+688 ATVEVLGDAL

-721 AKLKAHQISGIR
+721 AKLKAHQIAGIR

-770 AFLYTAMRCVDLGL
+770 AFLYTAMRCVELGL

-803 IKWRPSELKPLRVF
+803 LKWRPSELKPLRVF
-817 MLEDVSRDRREELLA
+817 MLEDVSRDRRAELLA
-832 KWRAKGGVFLIGY
+832 KWRSKGGVFLIGY

-857 KDRHMARE
+857 KDRNMARE
-865 ICHALQC
+865 ICHALQ
-872 KDAFAFTRR
+872 
-881 LLEMGYTG
+881 
-889 ESQGDMAATTER
+889 
-901 KEQDIE
+901 
-907 YCSTDG
+907 DG

-976 FRNRQGFLSTFFQ
+976 FRNRFQ

-1006 IMNQRSHILYEE
+1006 IMNQRSHILYEQ

-1060 VHGFTTQEH
+1060 VHGFTTQVH
-1069 PELLRKRC
+1069 PEMLRKRC

-1091 PGILQLTKEAK
+1091 PGILQLTKEVK
-1102 DYAKDEDAVEN
+1102 DYVKHEDAVEN
-1113 FLVDDSSSDENSDYN
+1113 FLVDDSSSDENSDFN
-1128 VLAGEKMGYANDLL
+1128 VLAGEKMKYANDLL
-1142 QRKDGNGFFLKG
+1142 QRKDDNGFFLKG

-1163 IYKEIDHSGK
+1163 IYKELDHSGK

-1232 RTVSSERQKLV
+1232 RTESSERQKLV

-1357 DNPETLGD
+1357 DNPETLAD
-1365 LGQENGHQD
+1365 LSQENGHQD
-1374 NPIMVGHSLKHTA
+1374 NPILVGHSLKHTV

-1393 SYSDKLMESLL
+1393 SYSDKLMETLL
-1404 SKHHPWWIAH
+1404 SKHHPRWIAN
-1414 YHEHESLLQENEE
+1414 YHLHESLLQENEE

-1450 VQRVPLGESIVPIQ
+1450 VQRVPLGESIMPEQ
-1464 KPEIPNTV
+1464 KPEMPNAV
-1472 PHVSETCNILPSK
+1472 PPVSETRSTLPSK
-1485 LSRRFASRKC
+1485 LSRRFATRKC
-1495 TNLAHMLTLRSQ
+1495 TNLAHLLTLRSQ

-1516 CGECAQEIRKKD
+1516 CGECAQEIRWEDLKK
-1528 VRSAASALRGLAIKK
+1528 S
-1543 LIINP
+1543 
-1548 KSTPFQLKH
+1548 
-1557 QTTTVLHVTK
+1557 
-1567 NDISVATMYDI
+1567 
-1578 PPLHFID
+1578 
-1585 DDVDVLSH
+1585 
-1593 FTSPTVK
+1593 
-1600 QRTHTNQDIKS
+1600 

>member
-1 MRCQISLIHYQSD
+1 MRTRTNTEPLPNLHKPFPFRALVRKQDRITSILEGEMDGKTEDEVVDIESASSGSFDDEESLVREIDDGEHLEE
-14 PMASQPP
+14 P
-21 LTGYVPHASYATKSY
+21 LTEEEIQDLISELLEVESK
-36 SLVTPMIP
+36 
-44 ANSWAAEAQEALEEE
+44 AAEAQEALEEE

-85 AEEMSTF
+85 ADEMSTF
-92 KEEWEVVL
+92 KEEWEAVL
-100 DDLETECAHLLEQL
+100 DDLETESSHLLEQL

-123 LYKLIEKEA
+123 LYKWIEREA

-138 EAWKNRNHWVGC
+138 EAWKKRNHWVGSL
-150 VATSEIAESV
+150 ATAEIAESI
-160 ADAEKHLQVNR
+160 ADAEKDLQVNR

-196 TQEPVKN
+196 TQEPLKNKN
-203 ETARDWDMFNK
+203 EGDWDLFNK
-214 IVSDGSGIDASFG
+214 LVSDGSGIDTSFG

-262 DGNSMDPF
+262 DGNSTDPF

-283 SDEQRRQFK
+283 SEEQRRQFK
-292 KSPMHKVKEE
+292 KVKEE
-302 DDAIVDKKLQIRLKH
+302 DDVIVDKQLQIRLKH
-317 RRYKKISKQGEMSIP
+317 RRYKKKSKQRERSTP
-332 ILLTESPTQNPS
+332 ILLMESHMSNPS

-349 NPVMKE
+349 NPIMKE
-355 GITDDGKRVSD
+355 GTSDDGKIVSE
-366 NGKDTCVL
+366 NGNDTCVL
-374 LETNNNKGFDTSH
+374 MEADKIKGFDANH
-387 HLDQE
+387 YLDKE
-392 KLRSNGGLSDPLK
+392 KPMSNDGFSDPPK
-405 SSVDDVIEQRGIK
+405 SSLDDVIQQRGIK
-418 RASSSEVDADNKKC
+418 RVNSGELDADNKKC
-432 RILII
+432 RVVVI
-437 DSDNEAEVIKE
+437 DSDNEADVSEE
-448 KLDGNTQEVK
+448 KLDCNTQEVK
-458 DELLNNGTGSL
+458 EDLCNNGTDCL
-469 PLERLEENFLCT
+469 PSECLGEKFWCT
-481 VCDKVALEVHPHPL
+481 VCYKEALEVHPHPF
-495 LKVITCEDCNCLL
+495 LKVITCGDCNFLL
-508 KEMTHQKDL
+508 KEKTHIKDL
-517 GQDCSEGYCT
+517 GQDCSEGYCR
-527 WCGGNNELVSC
+527 WCGGSSELISC
-538 KLCNILFCTKCLKKN
+538 TLCKVLFCTKCLKKN

-559 PGDQASSRHCCC
+559 PGAQATSLHCCC

-578 RLSLQLEKAVGSANV
+578 RLSLQLEKAKGSSEI
-593 IVSSSSSDSDDSDN
+593 IVSSSGSDSDDTDN
-607 SDNSDDSDD
+607 SDNSDDSDAEFTV
-616 SDAQINV
+616 SI
-623 TMSSKRRHKKK
+623 SSKRRPKKK
-634 IRRILDDAEL
+634 IRRILDDTEL

-673 IEMCSD
+673 IEMSSD
-679 GCNRNLSEG
+679 GCNGNLSEG
-688 ATVEVLGDAQ
+688 ASVEVLGDALG
-698 AGYIVNVV
+698 GYIVNVV

-715 IPPSIS
+715 VPPSIS
-721 AKLKAHQISGIR
+721 IKLKAHQIAGIR

-803 IKWRPSELKPLRVF
+803 IKWRPSELKQLKVF
-817 MLEDVSRDRREELLA
+817 MLEDVARDRRAELLA

-865 ICHALQC
+865 ICHALQ
-872 KDAFAFTRR
+872 
-881 LLEMGYTG
+881 
-889 ESQGDMAATTER
+889 
-901 KEQDIE
+901 
-907 YCSTDG
+907 DG

-922 HMIKNTKA
+922 HMIKNTNA
-930 DVTQA
+930 EVTQA

-976 FRNRQGFLSTFFQ
+976 FRNRFQ

-1000 TLIDVK
+1000 TLTDVK
-1006 IMNQRSHILYEE
+1006 IMNQRSHILYEQ

-1060 VHGFTTQEH
+1060 VHGFTTQVH
-1069 PELLRKRC
+1069 PEMLRKRC

-1091 PGILQLTKEAK
+1091 PGILQLTKEVK
-1102 DYAKDEDAVEN
+1102 DFEKHEDAVEN

-1128 VLAGEKMGYANDLL
+1128 VLTGEKMKYANDLS
-1142 QRKDGNGFFLKG
+1142 QQKDNGFFLKG

-1232 RTVSSERQKLV
+1232 RTESSERQKLV
-1243 ERFNEPLNKR
+1243 ERFNEPSNKR

-1357 DNPETLGD
+1357 DNPETLAD
-1365 LGQENGHQD
+1365 LSKENGHED
-1374 NPIMVGHSLKHTA
+1374 NPILVGHSLKHTA

-1404 SKHHPWWIAH
+1404 SKHHPRWIAN

-1450 VQRVPLGESIVPIQ
+1450 VQRVPLGESIMPDQ
-1464 KPEIPNTV
+1464 QPEMPNAM
-1472 PHVSETCNILPSK
+1472 PHVSETCRILPNK
-1485 LSRRFASRKC
+1485 LSRRFTTRKC

-1516 CGECAQEIRKKD
+1516 CGECAQEIRWEDLKK
-1528 VRSAASALRGLAIKK
+1528 R
-1543 LIINP
+1543 
-1548 KSTPFQLKH
+1548 
-1557 QTTTVLHVTK
+1557 
-1567 NDISVATMYDI
+1567 
-1578 PPLHFID
+1578 
-1585 DDVDVLSH
+1585 
-1593 FTSPTVK
+1593 
-1600 QRTHTNQDIKS
+1600 

>member
-1 MRCQISLIHYQSD
+1 MEGKTEDEVVDIESASSGSSNDDSD
-14 PMASQPP
+14 DEE
-21 LTGYVPHASYATKSY
+21 
-36 SLVTPMIP
+36 SLVPEIDDGMRLGESLTEEEIQDLI
-44 ANSWAAEAQEALEEE
+44 SELLEVESKAAEAQEALEEE

-85 AEEMSTF
+85 ADEMATF
-92 KEEWEVVL
+92 KEEWEAVL
-100 DDLETECAHLLEQL
+100 DDLETESAHLL
-114 DGAGIELPS
+114 
-123 LYKLIEKEA
+123 
-132 PNVCST
+132 
-138 EAWKNRNHWVGC
+138 
-150 VATSEIAESV
+150 
-160 ADAEKHLQVNR
+160 
-171 PVRRR
+171 
-176 HGKLLEEGA
+176 
-185 SGFLQKKLCDE
+185 
-196 TQEPVKN
+196 
-203 ETARDWDMFNK
+203 
-214 IVSDGSGIDASFG
+214 
-227 SKHWAS
+227 
-233 VYLASTPQQAALMGL
+233 
-248 KFPGVDEVE
+248 VE

-262 DGNSMDPF
+262 DGNSTDPF

-292 KSPMHKVKEE
+292 KVKEE
-302 DDAIVDKKLQIRLKH
+302 DDAIVDRKLQIRLKH
-317 RRYKKISKQGEMSIP
+317 RRQKRKSKQREMSTP
-332 ILLTESPTQNPS
+332 MLLTENHIQKPSFVDNLSPAVN
-344 SVDHL
+344 
-349 NPVMKE
+349 E
-355 GITDDGKRVSD
+355 GTSDDGKIVSD
-366 NGKDTCVL
+366 SGKDACVL
-374 LETNNNKGFDTSH
+374 MEADKIKVFDASH
-387 HLDQE
+387 HVDKE
-392 KLRSNGGLSDPLK
+392 KLTSTGGLSD
-405 SSVDDVIEQRGIK
+405 DIEQRGIK
-418 RASSSEVDADNKKC
+418 RVNSGELDADNKKC
-432 RILII
+432 RIVVI
-437 DSDNEAEVIKE
+437 DSNNEAEVIE
-448 KLDGNTQEVK
+448 NKLDCNTQEVK
-458 DELLNNGTGSL
+458 EDLCNNGGASL
-469 PLERLEENFLCT
+469 PSECLDEKFWCT
-481 VCDKVALEVHPHPL
+481 VCDKVALEVHPHPF
-495 LKVITCEDCNCLL
+495 LKVITCGDCNCLL
-508 KEMTHQKDL
+508 KEKTHKKDQ

-527 WCGGNNELVSC
+527 WCGGSSELVCC
-538 KLCNILFCTKCLKKN
+538 KLCKILFCTKCLKKN
-553 LGVELV
+553 IGVELV
-559 PGDQASSRHCCC
+559 PGVEDTSWHCCC

-578 RLSLQLEKAVGSANV
+578 KLSLQLAKAVGAADL
-593 IVSSSSSDSDDSDN
+593 IVSSSGSDSDSSDD

-616 SDAQINV
+616 SDAKVNV
-623 TMSSKRRHKKK
+623 TISSKRRHKKK

-673 IEMCSD
+673 FEMSSD
-679 GCNRNLSEG
+679 GCNGNLSES
-688 ATVEVLGDAQ
+688 ASVEVLGDAV

-721 AKLKAHQISGIR
+721 AKLKAHQITGIR

-784 RTALIVTP
+784 RTVLIVTP

-817 MLEDVSRDRREELLA
+817 MLEDVSRDRRAELLA
-832 KWRAKGGVFLIGY
+832 KWRSKGGVFLIGY
-845 TAFRNLSFGKHV
+845 AAFRNLSFGKHV

-865 ICHALQC
+865 ICHALQ
-872 KDAFAFTRR
+872 
-881 LLEMGYTG
+881 
-889 ESQGDMAATTER
+889 
-901 KEQDIE
+901 
-907 YCSTDG
+907 DG

-976 FRNRQGFLSTFFQ
+976 FRNRFQ

-1006 IMNQRSHILYEE
+1006 IMNQRSHILYEQ

-1060 VHGFTTQEH
+1060 VHGFTTQVH
-1069 PELLRKRC
+1069 PEMLRKRC

-1091 PGILQLTKEAK
+1091 PGILQLTKEVK
-1102 DYAKDEDAVEN
+1102 DYVKHEDAVEN
-1113 FLVDDSSSDENSDYN
+1113 FLVDDSYSDENSDYN
-1128 VLAGEKMGYANDLL
+1128 VLAGEKMRYGNDLL
-1142 QRKDGNGFFLKG
+1142 QRKDDNGFFLKG

-1213 RGKRGKFWKKG
+1213 RGKQGKFWKKG

-1232 RTVSSERQKLV
+1232 RTESSERQKLV

-1295 WRYGQTKP
+1295 WRYGQKKP

-1352 EFGDD
+1352 ELGDD
-1357 DNPETLGD
+1357 DNPETLAD
-1365 LGQENGHQD
+1365 LSQENEHQD
-1374 NPIMVGHSLKHTA
+1374 NPILVGHSLKHTA

-1404 SKHHPWWIAH
+1404 SKHHPRWIANF
-1414 YHEHESLLQENEE
+1414 HEHESLLQENEE

-1438 WEVYRKSLEWEE
+1438 WEVYQKSLEWEE
-1450 VQRVPLGESIVPIQ
+1450 VQRVPLGESIMPEQ
-1464 KPEIPNTV
+1464 KPEMPNAM
-1472 PHVSETCNILPSK
+1472 PQNVSESCSILPTK
-1485 LSRRFASRKC
+1485 LSRRFTTRKC

-1516 CGECAQEIRKKD
+1516 CGECAQEIRWEDLKK
-1528 VRSAASALRGLAIKK
+1528 R
-1543 LIINP
+1543 
-1548 KSTPFQLKH
+1548 
-1557 QTTTVLHVTK
+1557 
-1567 NDISVATMYDI
+1567 
-1578 PPLHFID
+1578 
-1585 DDVDVLSH
+1585 
-1593 FTSPTVK
+1593 
-1600 QRTHTNQDIKS
+1600 